1 MKGRDVEW
9 GKAWNGNRR
18 IFRELYFAQAA
29 TEGLLFPTSFI
40 CHATGSKPQE
50 ACSTVAPDLSPD
62 WTDQI
67 IHKPIVLSQFKDQLG
82 TGTHSIKCT
91 CL

>member
-1 MKGRDVEW
+1 MEGRDVEVEW

-29 TEGLLFPTSFI
+29 AEGLLFPTSFI
-40 CHATGSKPQE
+40 CHATGSKPY
-50 ACSTVAPDLSPD
+50 